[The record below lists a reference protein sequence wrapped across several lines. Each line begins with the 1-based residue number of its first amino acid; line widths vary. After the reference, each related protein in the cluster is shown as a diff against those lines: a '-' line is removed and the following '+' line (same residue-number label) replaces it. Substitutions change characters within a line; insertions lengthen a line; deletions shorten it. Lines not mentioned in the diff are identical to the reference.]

1 MITNKFSRIS
11 FPFFGL
17 LKVPYEINIT
27 FNKIQIKRKRFSQL
41 ETIDDKSLAGDY
53 FARLMQLDKRGDFNV
68 TCKNVQDCLVS
79 KVVWGLDKNA
89 IIHDLRKKN
98 IDGKYRY
105 VYIVGSKREKKDIR
119 EIINK
124 EYKRNGMANLTK
136 DEIKYVDKS
145 LIKPVKIFDSLDPTT
160 YLSNAEQRRA
170 VLTPKKFT
178 DKPQYPEVVVDH
190 IRLLEPKDTKQE
202 AREAAQERLR
212 EFAFR
217 KTPDPDAVK
226 GIGSF
231 KDVIGKN

>member
-98 IDGKYRY
+98 TFLAENRKIQRVKDNLVWLDKIAYPFKVNTDQVLFIEDVLYGRVIY
-105 VYIVGSKREKKDIR
+105 VNNEWFL
-119 EIINK
+119 K
-124 EYKRNGMANLTK
+124 EFITEPVNRN
-136 DEIKYVDKS
+136 Y
-145 LIKPVKIFDSLDPTT
+145 
-160 YLSNAEQRRA
+160 
-170 VLTPKKFT
+170 
-178 DKPQYPEVVVDH
+178 
-190 IRLLEPKDTKQE
+190 
-202 AREAAQERLR
+202 ERL
-212 EFAFR
+212 
-217 KTPDPDAVK
+217 
-226 GIGSF
+226 
-231 KDVIGKN
+231 